1 MNNRQTGGIPTKVR
15 MPPVFEIMILAKF
28 LKIAQLQEITYLE
41 VALFGNVLRRNTV
54 PCVLRRCNR
63 GQNAN
68 HQAALFRGTV
78 SVYLFM
84 PKKPHRRQ
92 RACKARRWI
101 QDESAIV
108 NFGFYRKSA
117 GVCQPR
123 TPPSPL
129 KQRMS
134 LWRRAP
140 TGEKSASA
148 SAFGKGRWISG
159 RSKRPIP
166 TFAFSCDRCGRCC
179 REREDVLLN
188 PADLFRIAKFLNQT
202 PSQVVEHY
210 CECCIGPDSGLP
222 LIRLKP
228 KAYRNTCPFLGSE
241 CCCEPK
247 S

>member
-1 MNNRQTGGIPTKVR
+1 M
-15 MPPVFEIMILAKF
+15 
-28 LKIAQLQEITYLE
+28 TYRE

-54 PCVLRRCNR
+54 PRVLRRCNR

-68 HQAALFRGTV
+68 RQAALFRGTV
-78 SVYLFM
+78 SVYLFI

-101 QDESAIV
+101 QDESATV

-123 TPPSPL
+123 TPSSPL

-140 TGEKSASA
+140 TGKKSASA
-148 SAFGKGRWISG
+148 SAFGKGRRISG

-179 REREDVLLN
+179 REREEVLLN

-210 CECCIGPDSGLP
+210 CECYIGPDFRLP

-228 KAYRNTCPFLGSE
+228 KAYRNTCPFLGPE
-241 CCCEPK
+241 GCWEPK

>member
-68 HQAALFRGTV
+68 QQAALFRGTV

-92 RACKARRWI
+92 RACKAR
-101 QDESAIV
+101 
-108 NFGFYRKSA
+108 
-117 GVCQPR
+117 
-123 TPPSPL
+123 
-129 KQRMS
+129 
-134 LWRRAP
+134 
-140 TGEKSASA
+140 
-148 SAFGKGRWISG
+148 RWISG